1 MQNNTENKTTEPLHI
16 KQSEFITSATDR
28 AGFIDDDFSQI
39 VFAGKSNVGKSSLI
53 NSILQ
58 RKKLAKTSSTPG
70 KTKLVNYFMINEAFY
85 FVDLPGFGYAKV
97 PVREKNKWKVL
108 INEYLN
114 DNKERIKVAISI
126 IDIRHD
132 PSENDKEMVSFFTS
146 LGIQQILILS
156 KSDKL
161 SNNKVAQQK
170 RKIENV
176 FKNDTIIHVQPYS
189 SLKNNYRNKML
200 TILNEIINID

>member
-1 MQNNTENKTTEPLHI
+1 MQNTEKQAAEPLHI
-16 KQSEFITSATDR
+16 KQSEFITSASDR
-28 AGFIDDDFSQI
+28 SGFIDDDFLQI

-70 KTKLVNYFMINEAFY
+70 KTKLVNYFMINESFY

-126 IDIRHD
+126 IDIRHE
-132 PSENDKEMVSFFTS
+132 PSENDREMVSFFTS
-146 LGIQQILILS
+146 LGIEQILVLS

-170 RKIENV
+170 KKIENI
-176 FKNDTIIHVQPYS
+176 FRNDTIIYVQPYS
-189 SLKNNYRNKML
+189 SLKNNHRNKML
-200 TILNEIINID
+200 SILNEVIG

>member
-1 MQNNTENKTTEPLHI
+1 MQNTEENTEKIPPLHI
-16 KQSEFITSATDR
+16 KQSEFITSASDR

-70 KTKLVNYFMINEAFY
+70 KTKLVNYFMINESFY

-114 DNKERIKVAISI
+114 DNKERIRVAISI

-132 PSENDKEMVSFFTS
+132 PSENDIEMVGFFTS
-146 LGIQQILILS
+146 LGIEQILVLS

-170 RKIENV
+170 KKIENI
-176 FKNDTIIHVQPYS
+176 FRNDTIIHVQPYS

-200 TILNEIINID
+200 TILNEMINK